1 MKYGIN
7 DRIMPFLLITKYF
20 NCCRLMKRWKML
32 VMIMAKLLQTTNEKV
47 VYIYDGNMD
56 SDNLDFE
63 NVGIVEFDYCVFKN
77 APNTIDAM
85 YLLQNMED
93 KHIRIIKEAATKDI
107 NEYGI
112 DTLPFTIFR
121 EILVKYNAYK
131 SIPDFAA
138 YLTPEFLQEA
148 LQTKEVKE
156 MFIDNNIAS
165 KEAIHDFLEDVQK
178 QRGKL

>member
-1 MKYGIN
+1 M
-7 DRIMPFLLITKYF
+7 
-20 NCCRLMKRWKML
+20 
-32 VMIMAKLLQTTNEKV
+32 VMAKLIQKTNGKV

-63 NVGIVEFDYCVFKN
+63 NIGIVEFDYCVFKN

-93 KHIRIIKEAATKDI
+93 KHIRIIKEPAAKDV
-107 NEYGI
+107 NEFGI

-131 SIPDFAA
+131 SIPDFAVH
-138 YLTPEFLQEA
+138 LTSEFLQEA
-148 LQTKEVKE
+148 LQKDEIKE

-165 KEAIHDFLEDVQK
+165 KEAIEDLLEDVQK
-178 QRGKL
+178 QRGKH

>member
-1 MKYGIN
+1 
-7 DRIMPFLLITKYF
+7 
-20 NCCRLMKRWKML
+20 ML
-32 VMIMAKLLQTTNEKV
+32 VMVMAKLIQKTNGKV

-63 NVGIVEFDYCVFKN
+63 NAGIVEFDYCVFKN

-93 KHIRIIKEAATKDI
+93 KHIRIIKKAATKDI

-131 SIPDFAA
+131 SIPDFAV

-156 MFIDNNIAS
+156 MFIDNNIAA
-165 KEAIHDFLEDVQK
+165 KEVIDDFLEDMQK
-178 QRGKL
+178 QSGKH

>member
-1 MKYGIN
+1 
-7 DRIMPFLLITKYF
+7 
-20 NCCRLMKRWKML
+20 ML
-32 VMIMAKLLQTTNEKV
+32 VMIMAKLIQTTNEKV

-56 SDNLDFE
+56 PDNVDFK
-63 NVGIVEFDYCVFKN
+63 NVGIVEFDYCVFEN

-93 KHIRIIKEAATKDI
+93 KHIRIIKEPAAKDI

-131 SIPDFAA
+131 SIPDFAVH
-138 YLTPEFLQEA
+138 LTSEFLQEA
-148 LQTKEVKE
+148 LQNDEVKE
-156 MFIDNNIAS
+156 IFIDNNIAS
-165 KEAIHDFLEDVQK
+165 KEAIEDFLEDVQK
-178 QRGKL
+178 QPGKH

>member
-1 MKYGIN
+1 
-7 DRIMPFLLITKYF
+7 
-20 NCCRLMKRWKML
+20 ML

-56 SDNLDFE
+56 PDNLDFE
-63 NVGIVEFDYCVFKN
+63 N
-77 APNTIDAM
+77 APSTIDAM

-121 EILVKYNAYK
+121 EILVKYNANK
-131 SIPDFAA
+131 SIPDFAVH
-138 YLTPEFLQEA
+138 LTSEFLQEA
-148 LQTKEVKE
+148 LQKDEIKE

-165 KEAIHDFLEDVQK
+165 KEAIEDFLEDVQK
-178 QRGKL
+178 ATWKTLNSILEIVLQPLYNLSRGDKTIERF

>member
-1 MKYGIN
+1 ME
-7 DRIMPFLLITKYF
+7 
-20 NCCRLMKRWKML
+20 KML
-32 VMIMAKLLQTTNEKV
+32 VMIMAKLIQTTNEKV

-56 SDNLDFE
+56 PDNVDFK
-63 NVGIVEFDYCVFKN
+63 NVGIVEFDYFVFEN

-93 KHIRIIKEAATKDI
+93 NHIRIIKEPVTKDV
-107 NEYGI
+107 NEFGI

-131 SIPDFAA
+131 SIPDFAVH
-138 YLTPEFLQEA
+138 LTSEFLQEA
-148 LQTKEVKE
+148 LQNDEIKE

-165 KEAIHDFLEDVQK
+165 KEAIEDFLEDVQK
-178 QRGKL
+178 QPGKH

>member
-1 MKYGIN
+1 M
-7 DRIMPFLLITKYF
+7 
-20 NCCRLMKRWKML
+20 
-32 VMIMAKLLQTTNEKV
+32 VMAKLIQKTNGKV

-63 NVGIVEFDYCVFKN
+63 NAGIVEFDYCVFKN

-131 SIPDFAA
+131 SIPDFAV

-156 MFIDNNIAS
+156 MFIDNNIAA
-165 KEAIHDFLEDVQK
+165 KEVIDDFLEDMQK
-178 QRGKL
+178 QREKH

>member
-1 MKYGIN
+1 
-7 DRIMPFLLITKYF
+7 
-20 NCCRLMKRWKML
+20 ML
-32 VMIMAKLLQTTNEKV
+32 VMLMAKLIQTTNEKV

-56 SDNLDFE
+56 PDNVDFK
-63 NVGIVEFDYCVFKN
+63 NVGIVEFDYCVFEN

-93 KHIRIIKEAATKDI
+93 YHIRIIKEPVEKDI

-131 SIPDFAA
+131 SIPDFAVH
-138 YLTPEFLQEA
+138 LTSEFLQEA
-148 LQTKEVKE
+148 LQNDEVEE

-165 KEAIHDFLEDVQK
+165 KEAIEDFLEDVQK
-178 QRGKL
+178 QPGKH

>member
-1 MKYGIN
+1 MVKLKCGIT
-7 DRIMPFLLITKYF
+7 DRIMPFLQVTKYF

-56 SDNLDFE
+56 PDNLDFE
-63 NVGIVEFDYCVFKN
+63 N
-77 APNTIDAM
+77 APSTIDAM

-121 EILVKYNAYK
+121 EILVKYNANK
-131 SIPDFAA
+131 SIPDFAVH
-138 YLTPEFLQEA
+138 LTSEFLQEA
-148 LQTKEVKE
+148 LQKDEIKE

-165 KEAIHDFLEDVQK
+165 KEVIDDFLEDMQK
-178 QRGKL
+178 QPGKH

>member
-1 MKYGIN
+1 M
-7 DRIMPFLLITKYF
+7 
-20 NCCRLMKRWKML
+20 RWKML
-32 VMIMAKLLQTTNEKV
+32 VMIMAKLIQTTNEKV

-56 SDNLDFE
+56 PDNVDFK
-63 NVGIVEFDYCVFKN
+63 NVGIVEFDYCVFEN

-93 KHIRIIKEAATKDI
+93 NHIRIIKEPVAKDV
-107 NEYGI
+107 NEFGI

-131 SIPDFAA
+131 SIPDFAVH
-138 YLTPEFLQEA
+138 LTSEFLQEA
-148 LQTKEVKE
+148 LQNNEVKE

-165 KEAIHDFLEDVQK
+165 KEAIEDFLEDVQK
-178 QRGKL
+178 QPGKH

>member
-1 MKYGIN
+1 M
-7 DRIMPFLLITKYF
+7 
-20 NCCRLMKRWKML
+20 
-32 VMIMAKLLQTTNEKV
+32 VMAKLIQKTNGKV

-63 NVGIVEFDYCVFKN
+63 NIGIVEFDYCVFKN

-93 KHIRIIKEAATKDI
+93 KHIRIIKEPAAKDV
-107 NEYGI
+107 NEFGI

-131 SIPDFAA
+131 SIPDFAVH
-138 YLTPEFLQEA
+138 LTSEFLQEA
-148 LQTKEVKE
+148 LQKDEIKK

-165 KEAIHDFLEDVQK
+165 KEAIEDFLEDVQK
-178 QRGKL
+178 QRGKH

>member
-1 MKYGIN
+1 
-7 DRIMPFLLITKYF
+7 
-20 NCCRLMKRWKML
+20 
-32 VMIMAKLLQTTNEKV
+32 MAKLLQTTNEKV

-63 NVGIVEFDYCVFKN
+63 N
-77 APNTIDAM
+77 APSTIDAM

-121 EILVKYNAYK
+121 EILVKYNANK
-131 SIPDFAA
+131 SIPDFAVH
-138 YLTPEFLQEA
+138 LTSEFLQEA
-148 LQTKEVKE
+148 LQKDEIKE

-165 KEAIHDFLEDVQK
+165 KEAIEDFLEDVQK
-178 QRGKL
+178 QRGKH

>member
-1 MKYGIN
+1 
-7 DRIMPFLLITKYF
+7 
-20 NCCRLMKRWKML
+20 ML
-32 VMIMAKLLQTTNEKV
+32 VMIMAKLIQTTNEKV

-56 SDNLDFE
+56 PDNVDFK
-63 NVGIVEFDYCVFKN
+63 NVGIVEFDYCVFEN
-77 APNTIDAM
+77 AQNTIDAM

-93 KHIRIIKEAATKDI
+93 NHIRIIKEPVTKDV

-131 SIPDFAA
+131 SIPDFAVH
-138 YLTPEFLQEA
+138 LTSEFLQEA
-148 LQTKEVKE
+148 LQNDEVKE

-165 KEAIHDFLEDVQK
+165 KEAIEDFLEDVQK
-178 QRGKL
+178 QPGKH

>member
-1 MKYGIN
+1 
-7 DRIMPFLLITKYF
+7 
-20 NCCRLMKRWKML
+20 ML
-32 VMIMAKLLQTTNEKV
+32 VMVMAKLIQKTNGKV

-63 NVGIVEFDYCVFKN
+63 NAGIVEFDYCVFKN

-93 KHIRIIKEAATKDI
+93 KHIRIIKEPATKDI

-131 SIPDFAA
+131 SIPDFAV

-148 LQTKEVKE
+148 LQTKQVKE

-165 KEAIHDFLEDVQK
+165 KEVIDDFLDDMQK
-178 QRGKL
+178 QPGKH

>member
-1 MKYGIN
+1 
-7 DRIMPFLLITKYF
+7 
-20 NCCRLMKRWKML
+20 ML

-56 SDNLDFE
+56 PDNLDFE
-63 NVGIVEFDYCVFKN
+63 N
-77 APNTIDAM
+77 APSTIDAM

-112 DTLPFTIFR
+112 TTLPFTIFR
-121 EILVKYNAYK
+121 EILVKYNANK
-131 SIPDFAA
+131 SIPDFAVH
-138 YLTPEFLQEA
+138 LTSEFLQEA
-148 LQTKEVKE
+148 LQKDEIKE

-165 KEAIHDFLEDVQK
+165 KEVIDDFLEDMQK
-178 QRGKL
+178 QPGKH

>member
-1 MKYGIN
+1 
-7 DRIMPFLLITKYF
+7 
-20 NCCRLMKRWKML
+20 ML
-32 VMIMAKLLQTTNEKV
+32 VMIMAKLVQTTNEKF

-93 KHIRIIKEAATKDI
+93 KHIRIIKEPAANDI

-121 EILVKYNAYK
+121 EILVKYNTNK
-131 SIPDFAA
+131 SIPDFAV
-138 YLTPEFLQEA
+138 YLTSEFLQEA
-148 LQTKEVKE
+148 LQNDEVKE

-165 KEAIHDFLEDVQK
+165 KEAIEDFLEDVQK
-178 QRGKL
+178 QPGKH

>member
-1 MKYGIN
+1 
-7 DRIMPFLLITKYF
+7 
-20 NCCRLMKRWKML
+20 ML
-32 VMIMAKLLQTTNEKV
+32 VMVMAKLIQKTSGKV
-47 VYIYDGNMD
+47 VYIYDGNLNP
-56 SDNLDFE
+56 DNLDFE
-63 NVGIVEFDYCVFKN
+63 NVGIVEFDYCVFEN

-93 KHIRIIKEAATKDI
+93 KHIRIIKEPAAKDI

-131 SIPDFAA
+131 SIPDFAVH
-138 YLTPEFLQEA
+138 LTSEFLQEA
-148 LQTKEVKE
+148 LQKDEIKE

-165 KEAIHDFLEDVQK
+165 KEAIEDFLEDVQK
-178 QRGKL
+178 QRGKH